1 MPEGGRGFEGRDPRK
16 GYGKTSYGGNGAV
29 QNSSRENVKSFQI
42 LSPKSFRLPRCLQVA
57 ELKFHVVKF
66 EDVREMRSRVRDC
79 STISR
84 LGCCV
89 HESNARAITFP
100 SAASATGNDVFDLDP
115 CHSWKGAALPL
126 PAHLGPHTLF
136 HTPRHTY
143 HRTPLWSPAE
153 LELLLCF

>member
-1 MPEGGRGFEGRDPRK
+1 LKDGHNE
-16 GYGKTSYGGNGAV
+16 A
-29 QNSSRENVKSFQI
+29 VKSFQM
-42 LSPKSFRLPRCLQVA
+42 LSPRSVPLPRCLQVA

-66 EDVREMRSRVRDC
+66 EDVSEIRARVRGY
-79 STISR
+79 SIISR

-89 HESNARAITFP
+89 HENNARAITFP